1 MGSLAFVDFVFGGA
15 LWGYAR
21 TNWRY
26 ALFFLYLYLLPL
38 MMVLT
43 SSYAGDL
50 IARES
55 GSSAKNQD
63 ARDTLPPKE
72 RARQPHSALDEFDK
86 MYRPI

>member
-1 MGSLAFVDFVFGGA
+1 MTGYADRPTWWQLPMGSLAFVDFVFGGA

-26 ALFFLYLYLLPL
+26 ALFFLYPYLLLL

-50 IARES
+50 IAH
-55 GSSAKNQD
+55 D
-63 ARDTLPPKE
+63 WFE
-72 RARQPHSALDEFDK
+72 RQEPGR
-86 MYRPI
+86 